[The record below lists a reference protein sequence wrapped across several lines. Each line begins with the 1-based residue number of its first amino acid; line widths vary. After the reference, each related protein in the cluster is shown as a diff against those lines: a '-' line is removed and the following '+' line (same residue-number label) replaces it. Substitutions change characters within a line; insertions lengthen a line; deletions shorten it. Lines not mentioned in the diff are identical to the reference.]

1 VDRKIIVEEKKK
13 MSSSPQSIKHI
24 SSVIQHTIELNID
37 VNITECNP
45 PHPWLRSSGILSNSI
60 NLPDSKCIYKVN
72 YQVNDGRS
80 NRVGPGAKAR
90 YFFVLMKGVKR
101 YINAS
106 WSLSVNG
113 FPEENDSYLL
123 NNRLETGTV
132 YFVIDLRASLGA
144 VDKIDHVKGKVT
156 FTFEPE
162 TCKRRALKRSLSQAL
177 GNSKLSKKEE
187 DFTIS
192 CQDQLFHFNRLYL
205 STISPVF
212 ERMQKEPL
220 GNEHD
225 FVKIDH
231 PEKFWCQPE
240 TIQSFKNVIYN
251 DSVDEEDLTPQ
262 LLMFCD
268 YYDIK
273 PIFQLCYDHIIQTFS
288 KENYLE
294 RIKICYLLE
303 DNQVLLTRAATFIK
317 ENFGK
322 LEKSP
327 EVMEFMK
334 NNPECWI
341 KIMELMMFPK

>member
-1 VDRKIIVEEKKK
+1 MRDVKKY
-13 MSSSPQSIKHI
+13 
-24 SSVIQHTIELNID
+24 
-37 VNITECNP
+37 
-45 PHPWLRSSGILSNSI
+45 NS
-60 NLPDSKCIYKVN
+60 
-72 YQVNDGRS
+72 
-80 NRVGPGAKAR
+80 
-90 YFFVLMKGVKR
+90 
-101 YINAS
+101 AS
-106 WSLSVNG
+106 WSLSVSG
-113 FPEENDSYLL
+113 FTEEGNNPTLSTYQTQSNLPYLFIPFTTTRNIL
-123 NNRLETGTV
+123 
-132 YFVIDLRASLGA
+132 
-144 VDKIDHVKGKVT
+144 DKLDYVKGKVI

-162 TCKRRALKRSLSQAL
+162 TCKRRALKRCLSQAL
-177 GNSKLSKKEE
+177 DNSKLSKKEE

-192 CQDQLFHFNRLYL
+192 CQDQLFHFNRMYL

-220 GNEHD
+220 GNEHN

-262 LLMFCD
+262 LLMFSD

-273 PIFQLCYDHIIQTFS
+273 PIFQLCYNHIIDTFS

-303 DNQVLLTRAATFIK
+303 DKQVLLTKAATFIK

-334 NNPECWI
+334 NNPECWT
-341 KIMELMMFPK
+341 

>member
-1 VDRKIIVEEKKK
+1 MSYLDPQEKKK
-13 MSSSPQSIKHI
+13 MSSSPQSIKHN
-24 SSVIQHTIELNID
+24 SSVIQHTIELDID
-37 VNITECNP
+37 ANLKEGKA
-45 PHPWLRSSGILSNSI
+45 PHPFHRGSGRLSNCI
-60 NLPDSKCIYKVN
+60 ILPDTKCSYIVD
-72 YQVNDGRS
+72 YQIIDGRL
-80 NRVGPGAKAR
+80 NQPEARLQFLWITVGG
-90 YFFVLMKGVKR
+90 GVKK

-113 FPEENDSYLL
+113 FPEASNSTFYT
-123 NNRLETGTV
+123 ETESRRI
-132 YFVIDLRASLGA
+132 VIDLRSFSPNNT
-144 VDKIDHVKGKVT
+144 VDHVKGKVT

-162 TCKRRALKRSLSQAL
+162 ICKRKALKRCLSQAL

-273 PIFQLCYDHIIQTFS
+273 PIFKLCYAHIIQTFS

-303 DNQVLLTRAATFIK
+303 DKQVLLTRAATFIK

-322 LEKSP
+322 LDKSP

>member
-1 VDRKIIVEEKKK
+1 

-37 VNITECNP
+37 ANITECNSP
-45 PHPWLRSSGILSNSI
+45 QPWQRSSGKLSNSI
-60 NLPDSKCIYKVN
+60 NLPDSKCFYKVD
-72 YQVNDGRS
+72 YQVIDERS
-80 NRVGPGAKAR
+80 NHQPVLRV
-90 YFFVLMKGVKR
+90 LLITMSGVKK
-101 YINAS
+101 YNNAS

-113 FPEENDSYLL
+113 FPEQRNSTIHKVANADHK
-123 NNRLETGTV
+123 
-132 YFVIDLRASLGA
+132 FIIDLRPLLDA

-162 TCKRRALKRSLSQAL
+162 TCKRRALKRCLSQAL
-177 GNSKLSKKEE
+177 DNSKLSKKEE

-273 PIFQLCYDHIIQTFS
+273 PIFKLCYAHIIQTFS

-303 DNQVLLTRAATFIK
+303 DNQVLLTRAAAFIK
-317 ENFGK
+317 ENSGK
-322 LEKSP
+322 LDKSP

-334 NNPECWI
+334 NNPECWT
-341 KIMELMMFPK
+341 KIMELIMFPK

>member
-1 VDRKIIVEEKKK
+1 

-37 VNITECNP
+37 ANLKEGKA
-45 PHPWLRSSGILSNSI
+45 PHPFHRGSGRLSNCI
-60 NLPDSKCIYKVN
+60 ILPDTKCSYIVD
-72 YQVNDGRS
+72 YQIIDGRL
-80 NRVGPGAKAR
+80 NQPEARLQFLWITVGG
-90 YFFVLMKGVKR
+90 GVKK

-113 FPEENDSYLL
+113 FPEESGNSTLYYKKLAS
-123 NNRLETGTV
+123 GTT
-132 YFVIDLRASLGA
+132 YFSIELRASIDA

-162 TCKRRALKRSLSQAL
+162 TCKRRALKRCLSQAL
-177 GNSKLSKKEE
+177 DNSKLSKKEE

-273 PIFQLCYDHIIQTFS
+273 PIFKLCYNHIIQTFS

-294 RIKICYLLE
+294 RIKICYLLN

>member
-1 VDRKIIVEEKKK
+1 MPIV
-13 MSSSPQSIKHI
+13 
-24 SSVIQHTIELNID
+24 
-37 VNITECNP
+37 
-45 PHPWLRSSGILSNSI
+45 GSNSTFKSHNNGSGKGFFI
-60 NLPDSKCIYKVN
+60 PLTI
-72 YQVNDGRS
+72 
-80 NRVGPGAKAR
+80 AR
-90 YFFVLMKGVKR
+90 
-101 YINAS
+101 N
-106 WSLSVNG
+106 
-113 FPEENDSYLL
+113 
-123 NNRLETGTV
+123 
-132 YFVIDLRASLGA
+132 VIDKL
-144 VDKIDHVKGKVT
+144 DYVKGKVI

-162 TCKRRALKRSLSQAL
+162 TCKRRALKRCLSQAL
-177 GNSKLSKKEE
+177 DNSKLSKKEE

-212 ERMQKEPL
+212 ERMQKAPL

-273 PIFQLCYDHIIQTFS
+273 PIFKLCYNHIIQ
-288 KENYLE
+288 
-294 RIKICYLLE
+294 
-303 DNQVLLTRAATFIK
+303 TFIK

-322 LEKSP
+322 LDKSP

-334 NNPECWI
+334 NNPECWT
-341 KIMELMMFPK
+341 KIVE